1 MSRARIASI
10 AAPSTR
16 RARLFRSRAL
26 DAALDASIVAIPR
39 REGVPPRR
47 SATPARARART
58 PCAVDAPS
66 RPRAS
71 ARREDD
77 ANAR

>member
-16 RARLFRSRAL
+16 RARFFRSRAL
-26 DAALDASIVAIPR
+26 DAALDESIVAIPR

-47 SATPARARART
+47 SATPRARART